1 MVNAISLLLSVVM
14 LAMHMSAIEGQDV
27 PDEKTCVLPSVRK
40 PLATKPSFH
49 QCYFFNEK
57 SCCTSLHDDGIADF
71 YNTLLS
77 GTALNPIFHVERD
90 FTTHNVFYNT

>member
-14 LAMHMSAIEGQDV
+14 LAMHMSAIEGQD
-27 PDEKTCVLPSVRK
+27 DADKTLTCVLPSVRE

-57 SCCTSLHDDGIADF
+57 SCCTSLHDDGIAEF
-71 YNTLLS
+71 YKTLLS
-77 GTALNPIFHVERD
+77 HKCIDEFTGTALLGRQAYALPL
-90 FTTHNVFYNT
+90 